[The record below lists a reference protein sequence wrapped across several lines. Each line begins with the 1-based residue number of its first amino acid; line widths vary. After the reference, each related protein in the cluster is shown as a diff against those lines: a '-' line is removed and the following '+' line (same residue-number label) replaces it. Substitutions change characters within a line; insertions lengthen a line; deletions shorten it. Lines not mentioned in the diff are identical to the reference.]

1 MNNVKLHLRQTI
13 EKLNEFYSYYN
24 STEKKIDLA
33 CDYFRW
39 VRQKTQMIMD
49 EDTFKEPKAAD
60 IKRGSVCWIHFGF
73 NIGEE
78 FGGKHPGIVLR
89 KGRKTI
95 VVVPLTT
102 KQPTQKQL
110 DSGTYVE
117 VDKVFGFKKMNRWVN
132 VLNITP
138 VSIQRIDYSSNIG
151 DVKGYVLDNITTA
164 IMNSGLLGRRSS

>member
-1 MNNVKLHLRQTI
+1 MNNIKLNLRQAI
-13 EKLNEFYSYYN
+13 EKLNEFYN
-24 STEKKIDLA
+24 LFNATGKKIALA
-33 CDYFRW
+33 GDYFRW
-39 VRQKTQMIMD
+39 VKQKTQMIMD
-49 EDTFKEPKAAD
+49 EDTFQESKAIE
-60 IKRGSVCWIHFGF
+60 IKRGTVCWIHFGF

-89 KGRKTI
+89 KGRNTI

-117 VDKVFGFKKMNRWVN
+117 VDKVFGFKRMNRWVN
-132 VLNITP
+132 VLNIMP
-138 VSIQRIDYSSNIG
+138 VSTQRIDYSSYFG

-164 IMNSGLLGRRSS
+164 IMISGLLGKRSS

>member
-1 MNNVKLHLRQTI
+1 MNNVKEQLQKAI
-13 EKLNEFYSYYN
+13 EQLNDFCNCFN
-24 STEKKIDLA
+24 STEKKIALA

-49 EDTFKEPKAAD
+49 EDTFQEPKAAD
-60 IKRGSVCWIHFGF
+60 LKRGSVCWIHFGF
-73 NIGEE
+73 NVGEE

-89 KGRKTI
+89 KGGKTI

-110 DSGTYVE
+110 ESGPYVE
-117 VDKVFGFKKMNRWVN
+117 VDKVFGFKRMTRWVN
-132 VLNITP
+132 VLNMTP
-138 VSIQRIDYSSNIG
+138 VSIQRIDYNSDFG

-164 IMNSGLLGRRSS
+164 IMESGLLGRSSS